1 MKSLFRSITLSA
13 LVLVSALWLNNANGD
28 DETVSVFEQ
37 VGGRWIEHYLA
48 NDLDGLME
56 LYTDDATVML
66 HGKPAMQG
74 KEAIGAFFAAS
85 MGTADVSFDIDVE
98 QAEIHGNIAY
108 LISKYWMSIK
118 PQGSDQMFTD
128 VGRSLLIYKKD
139 AEGIWKI
146 HADIDQATPD
156 VSWPP
161 PDES

>member
-1 MKSLFRSITLSA
+1 MRSLFRTIGLCA
-13 LVLVSALWLNNANGD
+13 LILVSALWHSNANGD
-28 DETVSVFEQ
+28 DEAVSVFEQ
-37 VGGRWIEHYLA
+37 VGGRWIKHYLA

-56 LYTDDATVML
+56 LYTSDATVML

-74 KEAIGAFFAAS
+74 KEAIRAFFAAS
-85 MGTADVSFDIDVE
+85 MGTADVTFDIDVE
-98 QAEIHGNIAY
+98 QAEIHDNVAY

-118 PQGSDQMFTD
+118 PHGGNEMFTD

-139 AEGIWKI
+139 TEGVWKI

-161 PDES
+161 PDKD